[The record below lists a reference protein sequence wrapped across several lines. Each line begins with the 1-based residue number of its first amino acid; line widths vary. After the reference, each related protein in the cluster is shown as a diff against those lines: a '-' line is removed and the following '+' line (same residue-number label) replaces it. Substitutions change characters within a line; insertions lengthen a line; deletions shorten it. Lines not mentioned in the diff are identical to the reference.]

1 MFIEAV
7 NALTPTTPTIPTG
20 AVVAI
25 FSAYLMDFLKRLN
38 SLPKV
43 TYFSTKLNAW
53 IRVALSGVGTLGVS
67 WSWSS
72 HWSWSGAGA
81 AMITIPAGS
90 VLAIG
95 CIIGGRILHHAFQRD
110 HSCAA
115 ASGQS
120 CDIGAIGTKA
130 SIEGKQLT

>member
-67 WSWSS
+67 WSWS
-72 HWSWSGAGA
+72 GAGA

-95 CIIGGRILHHAFQRD
+95 VYHWAEQFCITHFSEIILAQRQVAK
-110 HSCAA
+110 AA
-115 ASGQS
+115 ISAQS
-120 CDIGAIGTKA
+120 DQKPAV
-130 SIEGKQLT
+130 IEGK

>member
-1 MFIEAV
+1 MFIEAA

-90 VLAIG
+90 VLAVG
-95 CIIGGRILHHAFQRD
+95 VYHWAEQFCITHFSEIILAQRQVAK
-110 HSCAA
+110 AA
-115 ASGQS
+115 ILAQS
-120 CDIGAIGTKA
+120 DQKPAV
-130 SIEGKQLT
+130 IEGK